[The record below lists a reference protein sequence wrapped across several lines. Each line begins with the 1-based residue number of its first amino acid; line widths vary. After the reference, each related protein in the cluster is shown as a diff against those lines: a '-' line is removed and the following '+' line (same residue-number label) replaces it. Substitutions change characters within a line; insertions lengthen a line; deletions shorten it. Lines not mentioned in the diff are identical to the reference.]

1 MRNPYK
7 TGGWVSGLDHYGR
20 QALLAH
26 ILESDNDAVWVVG
39 NRRMGKTSLLRQLE
53 FLTADSQTYVPL
65 YWDMQGSTT
74 MQELTAELI
83 YAIEDEEER
92 FRNLLVDFSLLKDRD
107 ATGIL
112 RLLRRNARSANK
124 SLLLLCDEAE
134 ALLKL
139 AESEPDSL
147 ARLRR
152 VLQSA
157 DGLRVVLTSTKVL
170 SRINTLNA
178 QWETSPFLF
187 GFGLRNLTRMDDES
201 TRALIR
207 QSQDPVPVRV
217 SDDQTAQIADLTGN
231 HPLLTQILCSRL
243 FQDTGELRPLMQE
256 DLSLDAQLKD
266 FFQNDFRWLSPGER
280 QVLLSITTGQRTA
293 EAIAQDT
300 GLAPAVVQDFVY
312 SQERLAQIRQTE
324 ACLAPGNEFLRRW
337 LEQNHAAL
345 VTMAHT
351 SEVPDDTTRQLV
363 HKGQQEEAPYLI
375 EQIRIQRNNLQEL
388 ELQRAQFGIRV
399 PVDLINEINHTKI
412 ELEKAYERL
421 AFISPAI
428 LAGISG
434 NVTDGQ
440 APELGRGLATEAA
453 QTHSR

>member
-1 MRNPYK
+1 VRNPYK
-7 TGGWVSGLDHYGR
+7 TGGWVSGPDHYGR

-53 FLTADSQTYVPL
+53 FLTADNPTYVPL

-83 YAIEDEEER
+83 YAIEDEEKR
-92 FRNLLVDFSLLKDRD
+92 FRNLLGDFGSLQDKD
-107 ATGIL
+107 AIGIL

-124 SLLLLCDEAE
+124 RLLLLCDEAE

-139 AESEPDSL
+139 AENESDSL

-152 VLQSA
+152 VFQSA
-157 DGLRVVLTSTKVL
+157 NGLRVVLTSTKVL
-170 SRINTLNA
+170 SRINALNA

-187 GFGLRNLTRMDDES
+187 GFGLRNLTRLDDES
-201 TRALIR
+201 TRALIQ
-207 QSQDPVPVRV
+207 QSQDPVSVEV
-217 SDDQTAQIADLTGN
+217 STDQAAQIADLTGN

-243 FQDTGELRPLMQE
+243 FQDTGVLRPLTQE

-280 QVLLSITTGQRTA
+280 QVLLSITTGQRTV

-300 GLAPAVVQDFVY
+300 GLAIAAVQDFVY

-324 ACLAPGNEFLRRW
+324 AGLAPGNEFLRRW
-337 LEQNHAAL
+337 LQQNHALLDAI
-345 VTMAHT
+345 AHI
-351 SEVPDDTTRQLV
+351 SEVPDDTTLQLV
-363 HKGQQEEAPYLI
+363 QKGQMEEAPYLI
-375 EQIRIQRNNLQEL
+375 EQIRIYRNNLHEL
-388 ELQRAQFGIRV
+388 DLQRAQFGLRV
-399 PVDLINEINHTKI
+399 PMDLINEINHTRI
-412 ELEKAYERL
+412 ELDKAYQRL
-421 AFISPAI
+421 AFISPEI
-428 LAGISG
+428 LESISDNG
-434 NVTDGQ
+434 TKSPNVDAVQ
-440 APELGRGLATEAA
+440 PQFL
-453 QTHSR
+453 